1 MRALFLRDV
10 RLALRASGGALTSL
24 LFFLAVVAVIPFA
37 VGPDLPLLERIG
49 PAVLWIGALL
59 ASLLGLERLFAADR
73 ADGSLDALVGAPA
86 PLALI
91 VLAKLAAHWVAT
103 GLPLVL
109 AAPVAGLLGNV
120 GPATSLATA
129 ATLLVGTPALAAL
142 GAAGA
147 AVAVALPRGGLLV
160 PVLVLPL
167 CVPTLIFGTA
177 AAQAARAG
185 WGEAAAPLALLGAIT
200 LLSLVAAPL
209 AAAAALRAD
218 LD

>member
-1 MRALFLRDV
+1 MWALFVRDL

-24 LFFLAVVAVIPFA
+24 LFFLAVVSVVPFA

-49 PAVLWIGALL
+49 PAILWIAALL
-59 ASLLGLERLFAADR
+59 ASLLGLDRLFALDR
-73 ADGSLDALVGAPA
+73 ADGSLDAMAASPA
-86 PLALI
+86 PLALL
-91 VLAKLAAHWVAT
+91 VLAKIAAHWTAT

-109 AAPVAGLLGNV
+109 AAPVAGLLANQA
-120 GPATSLATA
+120 PAASIGVAL
-129 ATLLVGTPALAAL
+129 TLLVGTPALAAL

-147 AVAVALPRGGLLV
+147 AAAVALPRGGLLV

-167 CVPTLIFGTA
+167 AVPTLIFGTA
-177 AAQAARAG
+177 AASAM
-185 WGEAAAPLALLGAIT
+185 GEGPASALAPLALLAAIT

-218 LD
+218 ME